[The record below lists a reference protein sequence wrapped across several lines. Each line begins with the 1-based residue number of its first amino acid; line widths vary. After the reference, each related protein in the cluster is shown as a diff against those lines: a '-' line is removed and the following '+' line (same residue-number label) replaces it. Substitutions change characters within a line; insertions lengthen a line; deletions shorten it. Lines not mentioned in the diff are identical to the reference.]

1 MRKIVFHLNCLEQ
14 GGAERVV
21 TTLANRLVQE
31 GYDVYIATEWVAENE
46 FAIDERIHRVHVGL
60 TEKQEKASTKRQFFM
75 RISNLK
81 KFLKKEKPDILIAF
95 AQKANYRAL
104 MATYFMRLPVIVSV
118 RTNPYLHYVG
128 KRDKILI
135 PLLYPTAAGNVFQTV
150 GAKEFFTKKIQKKSK
165 IILNPINDKYIGV
178 PEPAERRKTVVQSGR
193 LVDFKNQ
200 LLLIDAFVKVH
211 EKHPDYTLEI
221 YGGDSHDG
229 TKELL
234 EKSIA
239 KNQAEEYVHLMGAS
253 DELEKKLNDAALFA
267 FSSDWEGLPNALME
281 AMALGLPVVATDCP
295 CGGPA
300 TLIENEKNG
309 LLVPIKDA
317 DALAAGMNRLIEDR
331 NFAERLGREARKIK
345 DIANTEAVVR
355 QWRDYIEELCKK

>member
-128 KRDKILI
+128 
-135 PLLYPTAAGNVFQTV
+135 
-150 GAKEFFTKKIQKKSK
+150 
-165 IILNPINDKYIGV
+165 
-178 PEPAERRKTVVQSGR
+178 SGIR
-193 LVDFKNQ
+193 F
-200 LLLIDAFVKVH
+200 
-211 EKHPDYTLEI
+211 
-221 YGGDSHDG
+221 
-229 TKELL
+229 
-234 EKSIA
+234 
-239 KNQAEEYVHLMGAS
+239 
-253 DELEKKLNDAALFA
+253 
-267 FSSDWEGLPNALME
+267 
-281 AMALGLPVVATDCP
+281 
-295 CGGPA
+295 
-300 TLIENEKNG
+300 
-309 LLVPIKDA
+309 
-317 DALAAGMNRLIEDR
+317 
-331 NFAERLGREARKIK
+331 
-345 DIANTEAVVR
+345 
-355 QWRDYIEELCKK
+355 